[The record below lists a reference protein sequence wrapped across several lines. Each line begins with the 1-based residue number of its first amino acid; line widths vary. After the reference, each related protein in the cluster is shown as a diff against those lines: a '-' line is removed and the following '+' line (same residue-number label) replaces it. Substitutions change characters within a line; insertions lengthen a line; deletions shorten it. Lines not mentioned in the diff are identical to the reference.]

1 MFLKIRPIDI
11 LDIILV
17 AVLLFQLY
25 KLIKGTVALKIFFG
39 VFSFIVFW
47 VLVNA
52 LEMELLGSILDNVVS
67 VGVIALIVL
76 FQEEIRKFL
85 VMIGSRYNFG
95 KWLALD
101 KVLAKNDSGMLNIYI
116 NPIVQACAKMALQ
129 KTGALIIL
137 TNQSELV
144 DITKTGELLNA
155 NISESL
161 IESVFFTNNPLHDGA
176 MIINRSKIK
185 AARCILPISHHLELP
200 KELGLR
206 HRAGLGVSRMTDAK
220 VIMVSEETGDISIA
234 YKGELTRK
242 ITEEQLREFLKSRKV
257 VEE

>member
-1 MFLKIRPIDI
+1 MFLEVRPIDI

-17 AVLLFQLY
+17 AILLFQLY

-39 VFSFIVFW
+39 VFSFIIFW

-85 VMIGSRYNFG
+85 LMVGSRYKFE
-95 KWLALD
+95 KWFSLE
-101 KVLAKNDSGMLNIYI
+101 KVMAKNESGLLNIYV
-116 NPIVQACAKMALQ
+116 NPVVQACKQMAAV
-129 KTGALIIL
+129 KTGALIII

-144 DITKTGELLNA
+144 DIAKTGELLNA
-155 NISESL
+155 NISVSL
-161 IESVFFTNNPLHDGA
+161 IESIFFKNNPLHDGA
-176 MIINRSKIK
+176 VVINRNKIK
-185 AARCILPISHHLELP
+185 AARCILPISHHMDLP

-206 HRAGLGVSRMTDAK
+206 HRAGVGISQTTDAK
-220 VIMVSEETGDISIA
+220 VIIVSEENGKMSYA
-234 YKGELTRK
+234 YKGVLTRDVTAEK
-242 ITEEQLREFLKSRKV
+242 LKEFLNSSSS
-257 VEE
+257 

>member
-1 MFLKIRPIDI
+1 MFLEVRPIDI

-17 AVLLFQLY
+17 AILLFQLY

-39 VFSFIVFW
+39 VFSFIIFW

-85 VMIGSRYNFG
+85 LIVGSRYKFE
-95 KWLALD
+95 KWFSLE
-101 KVLAKNDSGMLNIYI
+101 KVMAKNDTGMLNIYV
-116 NPIVQACAKMALQ
+116 NPVVNACKKMAKT
-129 KTGALIIL
+129 KTGALIII

-144 DITKTGELLNA
+144 DIAKTGELLNA
-155 NISESL
+155 NISVSL
-161 IESVFFTNNPLHDGA
+161 IESIFFKNNPLHDGA
-176 MIINRSKIK
+176 VVINRNKIK
-185 AARCILPISHHLELP
+185 AARCILPISHHMELP

-206 HRAGLGVSRMTDAK
+206 HRAGVGISQTTDAK
-220 VIMVSEETGDISIA
+220 VIIVSEETGMMA
-234 YKGELTRK
+234 YAHKGKLTRGVS
-242 ITEEQLREFLKSRKV
+242 EEDMKEFLMSSSS
-257 VEE
+257 